1 MKKLVINIVVFLIIY
16 SMLHVLVV
24 CMFGKNL
31 VYYRIGSYGHMFS
44 RIKEIPSQNNPDV
57 LFLGSSRSYRGFD
70 SRIFWEH
77 GITTFN
83 LGSSSQTPKQTEVLL
98 KKYLD
103 EINPKMILF
112 EVYPGVFQN
121 DGIEST
127 TDLISNDHI
136 DVEICKL
143 AIKSGNVKLINTLIY
158 GLYQE
163 YVCNIRGAFVEDR
176 LKEGDIYISGGFVE
190 KLDYNPFMS
199 DSVSSDKAIPIKI
212 RPDQLR
218 AFKRCVNI
226 IKSNGIPYILVIAP
240 SPKSINQKYS
250 NLDEF
255 ECVVSSYGR
264 FVDFNTII
272 QLEDSC
278 FYDATH
284 LTQIGVRIFNESLI
298 QMLDTI
304 ELKEYE

>member
-1 MKKLVINIVVFLIIY
+1 MKKLIINTVVFVCVYAL
-16 SMLHVLVV
+16 LHVFVI
-24 CMFGKNL
+24 CMFGKKL
-31 VYYRIGSYGHMFS
+31 VYYRIGSYGHMYS
-44 RIKEIPSQNNPDV
+44 RIKEMPSHNSPDI

-70 SRIFWEH
+70 SRIFLKH

-98 KKYLD
+98 KKYLAK
-103 EINPKMILF
+103 INPKMILF
-112 EVYPGVFQN
+112 EVYPGGFIG

-143 AIKSGNVKLINTLIY
+143 AIKSGNVKVMNTLIY

-163 YVCNIRGAFVEDR
+163 YVCSIRESFVEDR
-176 LKEGDIYISGGFVE
+176 FKDGDMYVSGGFVE
-190 KLDYNPFMS
+190 KLDYSPFVG
-199 DSVSSDKAIPIKI
+199 DTAAINAKPITI
-212 RPDQLR
+212 RRDQLH
-218 AFKRCVNI
+218 AFKQCINI
-226 IKSNGIPYILVIAP
+226 IKSNNIPYLLLLSP
-240 SPKSINQKYS
+240 LPKSSNQKFS
-250 NLDEF
+250 NIDEF
-255 ECVVSSYGR
+255 GGVMSSYGR
-264 FVDFNTII
+264 FIDFNTII

-278 FYDATH
+278 FYDAAH
-284 LTQIGVRIFNESLI
+284 LSQDGVQVFNESLI